1 MDEKRAAVPMRPPAS
16 ASGEDRMGP
25 APTIDRVRVDTFTIP
40 TDSPESDG
48 TIEWNST
55 TMVLVEVSAGGKTG
69 LGYTYSHAAASE
81 LIESN
86 LAKCLYGKDAFDIPA
101 LWSEMVRDVRNIGQ
115 HGLAACAISAL
126 DNSLWDLKARLLELP
141 LVKLLGAAHESVIA
155 YGSGGFTSYSIEQLQ
170 KQLGGWAAQGL
181 QRVKM
186 KVGRD
191 AKADPERVRAA
202 RNAIGDSVQLY
213 VDANGG
219 YTRKQA
225 LEMAEVF
232 AEQNVTWFEEP
243 VVAQD
248 LEGLRLMRDRAPAGM
263 AIAAGEYGYDAVYFR
278 RMVEAGAV
286 DILQADAT
294 RCLGISG
301 FLQAAAI
308 CEAHC
313 LPLSAHTAPTIHA
326 HACCAVA
333 PAYDVEYFHDHAR
346 IEQMLFDGAAVPK
359 HGRLFPN
366 LDRPGFGI
374 ELKRKDAERFAA

>member
-1 MDEKRAAVPMRPPAS
+1 
-16 ASGEDRMGP
+16 MGP

-69 LGYTYSHAAASE
+69 LGYTYSHAAAGE

>member
-1 MDEKRAAVPMRPPAS
+1 
-16 ASGEDRMGP
+16 
-25 APTIDRVRVDTFTIP
+25 VRVDTFTIP

-69 LGYTYSHAAASE
+69 LGYTYSHAAAGE
-81 LIESN
+81 LIEGN

>member
-1 MDEKRAAVPMRPPAS
+1 M
-16 ASGEDRMGP
+16 
-25 APTIDRVRVDTFTIP
+25 
-40 TDSPESDG
+40 
-48 TIEWNST
+48 
-55 TMVLVEVSAGGKTG
+55 
-69 LGYTYSHAAASE
+69 
-81 LIESN
+81 IESN

-101 LWSEMVRDVRNIGQ
+101 LWSEMVRDVRNIGA

-202 RNAIGDSVQLY
+202 RKAIGDSVQLY

>member
-1 MDEKRAAVPMRPPAS
+1 MRPPAS
-16 ASGEDRMGP
+16 ASGEGSMGS

-69 LGYTYSHAAASE
+69 LGYTYSHAAAGE

-202 RNAIGDSVQLY
+202 RKAIGDSVQLY

>member
-1 MDEKRAAVPMRPPAS
+1 MRPSPVI
-16 ASGEDRMGP
+16 E
-25 APTIDRVRVDTFTIP
+25 RVRVDTFTIP
-40 TDSPESDG
+40 TDFPESDG
-48 TIEWNST
+48 TLEWNST

-69 LGYTYSHAAASE
+69 IGYTYSHAAAGQ
-81 LIESN
+81 LIESK
-86 LAKCLYGKDAFDIPA
+86 LAKSLYGRNAFDIPA
-101 LWSEMVRDVRNIGQ
+101 LWSEMVRDVRNIGSQ
-115 HGLAACAISAL
+115 GLAACAISAV
-126 DNSLWDLKARLLELP
+126 DNSLWDLKARLLDLP
-141 LVKLLGAAHESVIA
+141 LVKLLGAAHESVVA

-170 KQLGGWAAQGL
+170 KQLGNWAAQGL

-191 AKADPERVRAA
+191 PKRDPERARAA
-202 RNAIGDSVQLY
+202 RGAIGDSVQLY
-213 VDANGG
+213 VDANGA

-225 LEMAEVF
+225 LELAEGF
-232 AEQNVTWFEEP
+232 AEQGVTWFEEP
-243 VVAQD
+243 VSAQD

-263 AIAAGEYGYDAVYFR
+263 AIAAGEYGYDVMYFR
-278 RMVEAGAV
+278 RMLEAGAV

-301 FLQAAAI
+301 FLQAAAL

-313 LPLSAHTAPTIHA
+313 LPFSAHTAPTIHA

-359 HGRLFPN
+359 NGRLYPN
-366 LDRPGFGI
+366 ADRPGLGI
-374 ELKRKDAERFAA
+374 ELKRADAERFAA